1 MAASVGLGLVLLA
14 STGFTLFASSA
25 TTVAATRAEQVRKLS
40 VLYSDARLAVITEE
54 SLEEKYRRDGGA
66 DAGRAHA
73 AAARDFDTILNTIV
87 WHQPAAKAAEARRLL
102 QLHGRYLVAV
112 HRMFAAVDAGKPAR
126 ALAIEQGSVDPTFSA
141 IHDRVFAR
149 VIDQGRVAAA
159 TFGAFASTQRQV
171 INIAMALSVL
181 GLLCLFG
188 FLFVIS
194 AYRNRL
200 IASHESEVQRIAEAA
215 LVDSLTK
222 IGNHRAF
229 KDDMQREMAFAL
241 RHKLELTLAMVD
253 VDEFKIVNDQNGH
266 VYGDGVLVEL
276 AEILSSSRKEDRAY
290 RLGGDEFAL
299 ILPGTSALAA
309 RPVLE
314 RVRVAV
320 SNSLNGGTV
329 SIGYSTLGEFD
340 ITAEALQNQADAAL
354 YLVKRGGRNG
364 VARFD
369 ASDKGT
375 SLLSTE
381 RVQSLRALLAS
392 GSLEVAFQPIW
403 DLERGEILAFEALSR
418 PPLSFGFEGPQ
429 DAFDLAERIGCAH
442 ELDRSSRMAA
452 LRRAADMPP
461 DALLFLN
468 ISPQTLDRDFDIREF
483 VASVEAFGLRPERV
497 VIEITERSVA
507 HLDNVIVVGRLL
519 RSAGFR
525 IALDDTG
532 AGHAGLEIMSR
543 LQFDYVKIDRAII
556 VKAMSDRSASG
567 VVAAIV
573 AFARVTGA
581 YVIAEGIEDIE
592 MLDFIDGT
600 GRAVAPAGRGICGA
614 QGYLLQ
620 RPSVTFP
627 TAAAVQ
633 DVRALL
639 SEHITDE
646 ATLLGSHA

>member
-1 MAASVGLGLVLLA
+1 VAASVGLGLVLLA

-25 TTVAATRAEQVRKLS
+25 TTVAATRAEQARKS
-40 VLYSDARLAVITEE
+40 SALYSDARLAVITEE

-253 VDEFKIVNDQNGH
+253 VDEFKIINDQNGH

-418 PPLSFGFEGPQ
+418 PPLSFGFEGPKTPSIWRS
-429 DAFDLAERIGCAH
+429 ALVARTNSIARAGWPRCAARRICRRTRCCSSTFRRKRSIEISISGS
-442 ELDRSSRMAA
+442 SSR
-452 LRRAADMPP
+452 R
-461 DALLFLN
+461 
-468 ISPQTLDRDFDIREF
+468 S
-483 VASVEAFGLRPERV
+483 RPSACAPNAWSSK
-497 VIEITERSVA
+497 ITERSVA